1 MEHGYLWITL
11 AVLLALLE
19 IWAIKRI
26 IGSPARAENKMMWII
41 FVVFLPVL
49 GLLAWGI
56 SGPKSRPDVPLS
68 KEG

>member
-19 IWAIKRI
+19 VWAIKRI
-26 IGSPARAENKMMWII
+26 IGSPARAESKMMWIV
-41 FVVFLPVL
+41 FVVFVPVL
-49 GLLAWGI
+49 GLLAWGFA
-56 SGPKSRPDVPLS
+56 GPRSRPGVPLS

>member
-19 IWAIKRI
+19 VWAIKRI